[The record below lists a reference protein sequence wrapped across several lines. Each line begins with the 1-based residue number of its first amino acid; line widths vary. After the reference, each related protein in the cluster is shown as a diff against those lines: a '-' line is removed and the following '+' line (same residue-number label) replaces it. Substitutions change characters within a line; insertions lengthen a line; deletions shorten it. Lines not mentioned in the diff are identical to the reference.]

1 MGRCGFDDR
10 IFHRESTGAAG
21 SSARDVRVRK
31 KRRRFA
37 RPTAPLRATFPA
49 SRFRVRHRRRA
60 APDKILLFVHG
71 PTYPA
76 ETALSIASNG

>member
-1 MGRCGFDDR
+1 MIAYFIAKALVRP
-10 IFHRESTGAAG
+10 EAARATSG
-21 SSARDVRVRK
+21 SEK
-31 KRRRFA
+31 KRRGFA

-60 APDKILLFVHG
+60 APDKILPFVHG
-71 PTYPA
+71 ATYPA